1 MSSLARFAVL
11 SDTHLAPPGTP
22 DGMWNNITCL
32 SVSHDL
38 LGAAMADVAS
48 AGISQVVLLGDISDR
63 GDLGTITAGL
73 DAVTRAGTRALAV
86 PGNHDVSV
94 SPDALARAVE
104 RSAGSTLISQQR
116 LDACPDIAVSGHG
129 LRSGDGGQ
137 TCDAISLPDPGGT
150 RARLLL
156 WASHYPVLSLQE
168 RFGAARLRYPGD
180 LRNLSHVAGRVARF
194 NGPVLVL
201 HGHLHAADVS
211 NAGPVLQISVPA
223 VVEWPHAWIETVI
236 QVATG
241 IVTVQTTLRSIPG
254 AWPAPAAV
262 TTLAEPIQ
270 NWTYTAGHWTEI
282 PAHRPRTSP

>member
-1 MSSLARFAVL
+1 M
-11 SDTHLAPPGTP
+11 
-22 DGMWNNITCL
+22 
-32 SVSHDL
+32 
-38 LGAAMADVAS
+38 
-48 AGISQVVLLGDISDR
+48 
-63 GDLGTITAGL
+63 ITAGL
-73 DAVTRAGTRALAV
+73 DAVTRAGMRAWAV

-94 SPDALARAVE
+94 SPDALAQAVG

-116 LDACPDIAVSGHG
+116 LDPCPDIAVSGHG

-137 TCDAISLPDPGGT
+137 TCEAISLPDPGGT

-156 WASHYPVLSLQE
+156 WASHYPVLSLRE
-168 RFGAARLRYPGD
+168 RFRAARLRYPGD
-180 LRNLSHVAGRVARF
+180 LCNLSHVAGRVARF

-236 QVATG
+236 QVATAT
-241 IVTVQTTLRSIPG
+241 VTVQTALRPVPG
-254 AWPAPAAV
+254 RWPAPAAV

-270 NWTYTAGHWTEI
+270 NWTYTTGHWTKV